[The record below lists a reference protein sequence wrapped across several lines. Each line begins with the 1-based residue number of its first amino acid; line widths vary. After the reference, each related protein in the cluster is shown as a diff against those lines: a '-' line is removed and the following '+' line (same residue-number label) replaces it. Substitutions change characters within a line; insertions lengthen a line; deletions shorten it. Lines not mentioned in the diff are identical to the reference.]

1 MLAKNS
7 QRCLNNG
14 LFVAVDQ
21 TSVPIGFKMMAH
33 FGAECNLPAL
43 RNCLPEKVEILAF
56 GRLGVKVAGNK

>member
-21 TSVPIGFKMMAH
+21 TSVPIGFKTVAQ
-33 FGAECNLPAL
+33 FGAEFNLPAL
-43 RNCLPEKVEILAF
+43 RNCQAEKVEIFAL
-56 GRLGVKVAGNK
+56 GRLGVQVGGNK